1 MTTPTLAD
9 RLRQPEYTGENR
21 CTPCTVV
28 NVVIAAAL
36 SLVLGVAWP
45 PLALVSFAL
54 FAGAIYFRG
63 YLVPGTPTLTKTYF
77 PDRVLRWFD
86 KEPAPTQTRVGATAS
101 APGSAAGDDADAES
115 PDDEVESGELDGDG
129 ASVAAFDVEATLMDA
144 GALEVNENGDELR
157 LVPTFES
164 AWNDEIART
173 DEDVA
178 RRWLAR
184 LTGVDETDVTLESR
198 ARSRWLVAMAD
209 GTTLGSWES
218 DGALVADVAADA
230 ALAGRLDDW
239 DRLTAE
245 QRSALAR
252 GLRIYLNRCPTCGG
266 DVRFGS
272 ETAESCCRS
281 WEVFA
286 VRCEDCEARLLEVDA
301 EALEPE
307 TA

>member
-9 RLRQPEYTGENR
+9 RLRQPEYIGENR

-36 SLVLGVAWP
+36 SLLLGVAWP
-45 PLALVSFAL
+45 PLAPVSFAL
-54 FAGAIYFRG
+54 FAGAIYLRG
-63 YLVPGTPTLTKTYF
+63 YLVPGTPTLTKTYL

-86 KEPAPTQTRVGATAS
+86 KEPTQTRVGAAAS
-101 APGSAAGDDADAES
+101 APAAGGGADAES
-115 PDDEVESGELDGDG
+115 SDDEVESGQLDGDG
-129 ASVAAFDVEATLMDA
+129 SSVAAFDVEATLMDA
-144 GALEVNENGDELR
+144 GALELDEHGDDLR
-157 LVPTFES
+157 LTSAFES

-173 DEDVA
+173 DETVA

-184 LTGVDETDVTLESR
+184 LTGVDEADVSLESR
-198 ARSRWLVAMAD
+198 ARSRWLVAVVD
-209 GTTLGSWES
+209 GTTLGTWES
-218 DGALVADVAADA
+218 DGALVADAAADA
-230 ALAGRLDDW
+230 ALDGRLDDW

-286 VRCEDCEARLLEVDA
+286 VRCDDCEARLLEVDA

-307 TA
+307 AA

>member
-1 MTTPTLAD
+1 MTASTLAD

-45 PLALVSFAL
+45 PLGLVSFAL

-63 YLVPGTPTLTKTYF
+63 YLIPGTPTLTKTYF

-86 KEPAPTQTRVGATAS
+86 KEPTQTRVGATAS
-101 APGSAAGDDADAES
+101 APGSAADDDVDAES
-115 PDDEVESGELDGDG
+115 SDEEVESGQLDGDG

-144 GALEVNENGDELR
+144 GALELDESGDELR
-157 LVPTFES
+157 LAPAFES
-164 AWNDEIART
+164 AWDDETART
-173 DEDVA
+173 DETVA

-184 LTGVDETDVTLESR
+184 LTGVDEADVTLESR

-209 GTTLGSWES
+209 GTTLGTWES
-218 DGALVADVAADA
+218 NGALVADVAADA
-230 ALAGRLDDW
+230 ALDGRLDDR
-239 DRLTAE
+239 DQLTAE
-245 QRSALAR
+245 QRSALTR
-252 GLRIYLNRCPTCGG
+252 GLRIYLNSCPTCGG
-266 DVRFGS
+266 GVRFGS

-281 WEVFA
+281 WEVFV
-286 VRCEDCEARLLEVDA
+286 VRCEDCETRLLEVDA

-307 TA
+307 AA

>member
-1 MTTPTLAD
+1 MTTSTLAD

-36 SLVLGVAWP
+36 SLLLGVAWP

-63 YLVPGTPTLTKTYF
+63 YLIPGTPTLTKTYF

-86 KEPAPTQTRVGATAS
+86 KEPTPARVGAA
-101 APGSAAGDDADAES
+101 APAPAAGDDAAE
-115 PDDEVESGELDGDG
+115 PTGDEVEAGQLDGDG
-129 ASVAAFDVEATLMDA
+129 ASAAAFDVEAALMDA
-144 GALEVNENGDELR
+144 GALELDDSGDELR
-157 LVPTFES
+157 LAPAFES
-164 AWNDEIART
+164 AWNDEISRT

-184 LTGVDETDVTLESR
+184 MTGVDEADVTLESR
-198 ARSRWLVAMAD
+198 ARSRWVVAMAD
-209 GTTLGSWES
+209 GTTLGTWES

-230 ALAGRLDDW
+230 ALDGRLDDW

-252 GLRIYLNRCPTCGG
+252 GVRIYLDRCPTCGG

-281 WEVFA
+281 WEVLA
-286 VRCEDCEARLLEVDA
+286 VRCDDCEARLLEVDA
-301 EALEPE
+301 ESLEPE
-307 TA
+307 AA